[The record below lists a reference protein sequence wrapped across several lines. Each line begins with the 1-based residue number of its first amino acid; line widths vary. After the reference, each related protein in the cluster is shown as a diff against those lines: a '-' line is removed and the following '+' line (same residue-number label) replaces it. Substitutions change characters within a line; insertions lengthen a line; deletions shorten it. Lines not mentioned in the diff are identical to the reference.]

1 MSREQ
6 FIKKNRRF
14 WWHVK
19 NPSQLDERATVEG
32 VIKYGDMKE
41 VRQLMKIIGPRK
53 TARIFNRQIGNKR
66 TNYDAKT
73 INYFKQYFK
82 LYAK

>member
-6 FIKKNRRF
+6 FIKKNINF

-19 NPSQLDERATVEG
+19 NPLQLDEEAIIEG
-32 VIKYGDMKE
+32 VVKYGDMKE
-41 VRQLMKIIGPRK
+41 IRQLMKIIGSQK
-53 TARIFNRQIGNKR
+53 VAKIFAKQVGNKR

-82 LYAK
+82 QYAK